1 MSGLSEPRQLLDDI
15 CLNIVF
21 FTRLR
26 LPSSDFGGRSLADA
40 IWAAPFAGLA
50 VAVIGALAYAIAAQ
64 LGVAPGP
71 ASALALAAT
80 MLATGCLHEDGLSD
94 IADGFGGGRT
104 REKKLEIMRDS
115 RIGAY
120 GATALGISLLIRWSA
135 LSELTNSGEVFL
147 ALLAAHAASRGL
159 FGAFMHLLPPARA
172 DGLSANAGSV
182 SAETAVIGA
191 ALGAAVALLALG
203 PGGAIAALILLG
215 LLFAALRALCL
226 SQIGGQTGDTI
237 GALQQLG
244 EIAVLLVASV
254 CLS

>member
-15 CLNIVF
+15 GLSLVF

-26 LPSSDFGGRSLADA
+26 LPSSDFGGRGLSDA

-50 VAVIGALAYAIAAQ
+50 VAVIGALVYTIVASVGLAA
-64 LGVAPGP
+64 GP

-104 REKKLEIMRDS
+104 RERKLEIMRDS

-120 GATALGISLLIRWSA
+120 GAAAIGVSLLIRWSA
-135 LSELTNSGEVFL
+135 LSELAGPGHVFL
-147 ALLAAHAASRGL
+147 ALLAAHASSRGL

-172 DGLSANAGSV
+172 DGLSANAGTV
-182 SAETAVIGA
+182 AFETAAFGA
-191 ALGAAVALLALG
+191 ALGAVALLALG
-203 PGGAIAALILLG
+203 LGGAIAALILLG
-215 LLFAALRALCL
+215 LLFAAFRSLCL

-244 EIAVLLVASV
+244 EIAVLLAASV

>member
-1 MSGLSEPRQLLDDI
+1 MTGPSEPRQLLDDI
-15 CLNIVF
+15 GLSLVF

-26 LPSSDFGGRSLADA
+26 LPSRDFGGRRLADA

-50 VAVIGALAYAIAAQ
+50 VAVIGALVYTLVSRAGLAA
-64 LGVAPGP
+64 GP
-71 ASALALAAT
+71 AAALALATT
-80 MLATGCLHEDGLSD
+80 MLVTGCLHEDGFSD
-94 IADGFGGGRT
+94 IADGFGGGST

-120 GATALGISLLIRWSA
+120 GAAALGVSLLIRWTA
-135 LSELTNSGEVFL
+135 LSELAGPGHVFL

-159 FGAFMHLLPPARA
+159 FGAFMHLLPPARS
-172 DGLSANAGSV
+172 DGLSANAGTV
-182 SAETAVIGA
+182 TAETAVIGT
-191 ALGAAVALLALG
+191 ALSAVSLLALG
-203 PGGAIAALILLG
+203 LGGAIVALVLLG
-215 LLFAALRALCL
+215 LIFAAFRALCL

-244 EIAVLLVASV
+244 EITVLLVASV

>member
-1 MSGLSEPRQLLDDI
+1 MSSPSEPRQLLDDI
-15 CLNIVF
+15 GLSLVF

-26 LPSSDFGGRSLADA
+26 LPSHDFGGRSLADA

-50 VAVIGALAYAIAAQ
+50 VAVISALVYTIVSKVGLAA
-64 LGVAPGP
+64 GP
-71 ASALALAAT
+71 SAALALAAT
-80 MLATGCLHEDGLSD
+80 MLVTGCLHEDGLSD

-120 GATALGISLLIRWSA
+120 GAAALGASLLIRWSA
-135 LSELTNSGEVFL
+135 LSELAGPGHVFL

-172 DGLSANAGSV
+172 DGLSAGAGTV
-182 SAETAVIGA
+182 TVETAAIGA
-191 ALGAAVALLALG
+191 ALGTVALLALG
-203 PGGAIAALILLG
+203 LGGAIIAFILLG
-215 LLFAALRALCL
+215 LVFAAFRALCL
-226 SQIGGQTGDTI
+226 SQVDGQTGDTI

-244 EIAVLLVASV
+244 EITVLLVASV
-254 CLS
+254 CLT

>member
-1 MSGLSEPRQLLDDI
+1 MSRLSEPRQFLDDI
-15 CLNIVF
+15 GLSMVF

-50 VAVIGALAYAIAAQ
+50 VAVIGALVYAITSKLGLAA
-64 LGVAPGP
+64 GP
-71 ASALALAAT
+71 AAALTLAAT

-104 REKKLEIMRDS
+104 RDSKLEIMRDS

-120 GATALGISLLIRWSA
+120 GAAALGISLLIRWSA
-135 LSELTNSGEVFL
+135 LSQLTGPGHVFL

-172 DGLSANAGSV
+172 DGLSAGAGAVSV
-182 SAETAVIGA
+182 ETAAIGA
-191 ALGAAVALLALG
+191 ALGVVALLALG
-203 PGGAIAALILLG
+203 LGGAIVALILLG
-215 LLFAALRALCL
+215 LLFAAFRALCL

-244 EIAVLLVASV
+244 EIAVLLIASV

>member
-15 CLNIVF
+15 GLSLVF

-26 LPSSDFGGRSLADA
+26 LPSSDFGRRSLAEA

-50 VAVIGALAYAIAAQ
+50 VAVIGALVYAIIIALGLAA
-64 LGVAPGP
+64 GP
-71 ASALALAAT
+71 AAALALAAT
-80 MLATGCLHEDGLSD
+80 MLVTGCLHEDGLSD

-120 GATALGISLLIRWSA
+120 GAAALGISLLIRWSA
-135 LSELTNSGEVFL
+135 LSELAGPGHIFL

-159 FGAFMHLLPPARA
+159 FGAFMHLLPPARS
-172 DGLSANAGSV
+172 DGLSADAGSV
-182 SAETAVIGA
+182 TAETAVVGA
-191 ALGAAVALLALG
+191 ALGTVALLALG
-203 PGGAIAALILLG
+203 LGGAIAAFILLG
-215 LLFAALRALCL
+215 LLFAGFRALCL